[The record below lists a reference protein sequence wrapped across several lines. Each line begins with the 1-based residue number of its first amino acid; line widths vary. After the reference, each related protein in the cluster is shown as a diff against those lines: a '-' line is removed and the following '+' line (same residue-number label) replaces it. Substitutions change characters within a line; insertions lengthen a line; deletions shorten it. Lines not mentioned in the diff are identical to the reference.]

1 MDEQNAKTK
10 FTKGKVLVDQDL
22 INKSIDTNVQHMINK
37 PQADP
42 TGVEDKDA
50 NFMKLVVGYINE
62 GKIDLHTPA
71 TLMNRPVYDKL
82 DEKAQGKADFNAIA
96 LLNDLHQMKK
106 LYDSGDHTSFQIQNL
121 VQRVRLT
128 KERLENECGDI
139 YII

>member
-10 FTKGKVLVDQDL
+10 FTKGKILVDQDL
-22 INKSIDTNVQHMINK
+22 INKSIDINVQHMINK

-42 TGVEDKDA
+42 TGVEDEDA
-50 NFMKLVVGYINE
+50 KFMELVVKYINE
-62 GKIDLHTPA
+62 GKIEIHTPS
-71 TLMNRPVYDKL
+71 TLMNMAIYENAS
-82 DEKAQGKADFNAIA
+82 EKVQGKADFNAIS
-96 LLNDLHQMKK
+96 LLNDLRQMKN

-128 KERLENECGDI
+128 KERLEDECGDI